1 MALYSIESEKV
12 SETPHT
18 GDTTVNGERA
28 VELSDKEVDT
38 IIKLIKENESTDVGN
53 LDLENLYPEIYEKLD
68 NAYRDMAYKAE
79 EIRRLWDGYYNN
91 CYEYDFFDLMDYC
104 EKNLGFTFY
113 VNLKDFFDDE
123 DLKNPKAC
131 EEIIDDAKSE
141 AFFDWLCDYVEDLSD
156 DEARDFFYNQMNA
169 KVNLDNVEYTVGIP
183 QAIINKAEK

>member
-1 MALYSIESEKV
+1 MALYNIESENV
-12 SETPHT
+12 LETPHT
-18 GDTTVNGERA
+18 GDTTINGERA
-28 VELSDKEVDT
+28 VELSDKEVD
-38 IIKLIKENESTDVGN
+38 ILVKLIKENESTDVGN

-91 CYEYDFFDLMDYC
+91 CYEYDFFDLMDKKK
-104 EKNLGFTFY
+104 KNLGFTFY

-123 DLKNPKAC
+123 DLENLEAC

-141 AFFDWLCDYVEDLSD
+141 AFFDWLCDYIEDLSD
-156 DEARDFFYNQMNA
+156 DEAREFFYNHMNA
-169 KVNLDNVEYTVGIP
+169 KVNMDNVEYTVGIP